1 MQEFIL
7 KNLITIIFLII
18 LLYGFMRGFATGFVK
33 RVLSFGTII
42 VTIILTKNIT
52 PSVVSMVKDVTN
64 IESTLTSMIYD
75 ALMNTNLYDS
85 INIPFVNNII
95 GTGNIDVT
103 LKDTLCASLANAI
116 ISLVC
121 GILVFIVSMLVLRLL
136 IKLLDV
142 IDLIPVVG
150 QLNKLLGG
158 VLGVCEVLLIIWI
171 AFTVL
176 HALENMPQIKVVID
190 NIKGS
195 LIVGPI
201 YDNNPVYDFLSNLF
215 TSRAA

>member
-7 KNLITIIFLII
+7 KNLMTIIFLII

-42 VTIILTKNIT
+42 VTIILTKNLT
-52 PSVVSMVKDVTN
+52 PSVVSMVKDITN

-75 ALMNTNLYDS
+75 ALMNTNIYDS
-85 INIPFVNNII
+85 INIPFVNNTI

-103 LKDTLCASLANAI
+103 LKDTLCASAANAI
-116 ISLVC
+116 ISIAC
-121 GILVFIVSMLVLRLL
+121 GILVFIVTMLVLRLI

-142 IDLIPVVG
+142 IDFIPVVG

-171 AFTVL
+171 VFTVL
-176 HALENMPQIKVVID
+176 HALENLPQIKVVID

-215 TSRAA
+215 TGNAV

>member
-1 MQEFIL
+1 
-7 KNLITIIFLII
+7 
-18 LLYGFMRGFATGFVK
+18 MRGFATGFVK

>member
-215 TSRAA
+215 TSRVA